1 MATLR
6 TFARI
11 QRSADDVWKVVGDP
25 SRIIE
30 WFPGLVSVAVED
42 GVRTLTTKSGLPI
55 VEDIVT
61 LDHDMRRFQYS
72 ITGPIPVN
80 YHLGTMDVIDD
91 GQPGC
96 LLMYSTEIT
105 PEPMAFVLDG
115 VISEGI
121 ANLAHM
127 LNEHNEEQR

>member
-6 TFARI
+6 TYARI
-11 QRSADDVWKVVGDP
+11 QRTADDVWKVIGDP

-30 WFPGLVSVAVED
+30 WFPGLSAVTVEGD
-42 GVRTLTTKSGLPI
+42 VRTLVTKSGLPV
-55 VEDIVT
+55 VEKIVT

-72 ITGPIPVN
+72 ITGPLPVT

-96 LLMYSTEIT
+96 LLVYSTEIV

-115 VISEGI
+115 VITEGI
-121 ANLAHM
+121 ANLARM
-127 LNEHNEEQR
+127 LDEHTEEQR

>member
-1 MATLR
+1 M
-6 TFARI
+6 
-11 QRSADDVWKVVGDP
+11 GDP

-55 VEDIVT
+55 VENIVT

-121 ANLAHM
+121 ANLARM
-127 LNEHNEEQR
+127 LDERTEQQR

>member
-55 VEDIVT
+55 VENIVT

>member
-55 VEDIVT
+55 VENIVT

-72 ITGPIPVN
+72 IAGPIPVN

-127 LNEHNEEQR
+127 LNEHNEGQR